1 VDRAVS
7 HIEFEQLT
15 AGFVLGALEPDDEH
29 AFTDHL
35 AGCPTCQSGV
45 RELEQVVGEL
55 PQAVPV
61 AHPPRSL
68 RLALRRRIGYR
79 RRRRATMVVGPGVRR
94 RAVARIAVAAGLV
107 ALFGLSFWNM
117 SLRNQVAVQQRQVDA
132 FQSAV
137 SILNDPQ
144 ARQVALRPVGGRSGQ
159 GKVLA
164 SAARG
169 EGVLVVEGLSGPAPG
184 QVYQVWAVPPGK
196 QKESAEPGRTWV
208 SSARP
213 AVVRFDGLPLED
225 TTVFI
230 VTLEPRGGSATP
242 SLPEVLTSVAN
253 GPISSP

>member
-1 VDRAVS
+1 MS

-35 AGCPTCQSGV
+35 AGCPTCQAGV
-45 RELEQVVGEL
+45 RELELVVGEL

-68 RLALRRRIGYR
+68 RLGLRRRIGYR
-79 RRRRATMVVGPGVRR
+79 RRRRSAMVVGPRLRR
-94 RAVARIAVAAGLV
+94 VAVARVAALAGLV
-107 ALFGLSFWNM
+107 GLFALSFWNL
-117 SLRNQVAVQQRQVDA
+117 SLRNQTALQQRQIGA

-144 ARQVALRPVGGRSGQ
+144 ARKVPLHPVGGRSGQ
-159 GKVLA
+159 GTVLA

-184 QVYQVWAVPPGK
+184 QVYQVWAIQEGK
-196 QKESAEPGRTWV
+196 LKESAEPGRTWV

-213 AVVRFDGLPLED
+213 AVVRFDGLQLDGSPD
-225 TTVFI
+225 FM

-242 SLPEVLTSVAN
+242 SLPEVLTSVTN
-253 GPISSP
+253 GPTKSS

>member
-1 VDRAVS
+1 
-7 HIEFEQLT
+7 
-15 AGFVLGALEPDDEH
+15 
-29 AFTDHL
+29 
-35 AGCPTCQSGV
+35 V

-68 RLALRRRIGYR
+68 RLGLRRRIGYR
-79 RRRRATMVVGPGVRR
+79 RRRRSALVVGPRVRR
-94 RAVARIAVAAGLV
+94 VPLLRVAAAAGLV

-117 SLRNQVAVQQRQVDA
+117 SLRNQVAVQQRQVGA

-144 ARQVALRPVGGRSGQ
+144 ARKVALRPVGGRSGQ
-159 GKVLA
+159 GTVLA

-184 QVYQVWAVPPGK
+184 QVYQVWAVPRGK
-196 QKESAEPGRTWV
+196 PRESAYPGRTWV

-213 AVVRFDGLPLED
+213 AVVRFDGLQLD
-225 TTVFI
+225 GNTDFM
-230 VTLEPRGGSATP
+230 VTLEPRGGSTTP

-253 GPISSP
+253 GPTSSP